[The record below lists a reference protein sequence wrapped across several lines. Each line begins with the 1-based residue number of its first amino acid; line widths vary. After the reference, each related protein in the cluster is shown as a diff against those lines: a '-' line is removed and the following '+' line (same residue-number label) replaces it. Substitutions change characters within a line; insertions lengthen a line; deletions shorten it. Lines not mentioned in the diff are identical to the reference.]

1 MSDEDGPQLAHR
13 VYKVL
18 FEQEQLDLD
27 DIPYALDAAVQ
38 ALRSAGV
45 PARRWALFMHMGG

>member
-13 VYKVL
+13 VYQAL
-18 FEQEQLDLD
+18 FERDQIDLD
-27 DIPYALDAAVQ
+27 DIPYALDVAVQ